1 MSDFGEA
8 LGTAVEGG
16 LFAKAIGR
24 GKSATP
30 DGVPLERG
38 HFAEGACLNCGTQ
51 LIGEHCHSCGQKA
64 HLHRTLAAFGHDLL
78 HGALHLDGKTW
89 KTLPLL
95 ALRPGQLTRRY
106 IEGERARFVSPMALF
121 LFSIFLMFAVFQA
134 VGLSAPT
141 DIKTSDGLRA
151 DMEEV
156 QQKAQEKVA
165 AQEARVEVMAKDDED
180 YAKQVERLGSYREE
194 LDGITKARELVS
206 GNNSAP
212 GYTVSTIG
220 VPFIDHALE
229 KWRTNP
235 GLMLYKLQSNSYKF
249 SWLLIPLSVPFMWL
263 LFFWK
268 RRFRAY
274 DHAIFV
280 TYSIAFMSLLF
291 IAISVAVKLGASEAV
306 WASMLGLIPPIHIYK
321 QLRGAYG
328 LSRFSA
334 FWRLCVLGVFISIV
348 LSLFLQLLLILGA
361 F

>member
-16 LFAKAIGR
+16 LFAKVVGR
-24 GKSATP
+24 GRSALPDTP
-30 DGVPLERG
+30 PLQKG
-38 HFAEGACLNCGTQ
+38 HFAEGTCLNCGTQ
-51 LIGEHCHSCGQKA
+51 LVGDHCHACGQRA

-95 ALRPGQLTRRY
+95 AFKPGELTRRY
-106 IEGERARFVSPMALF
+106 VEGERARFVSPMALF

-134 VGLSAPT
+134 VGISAPT
-141 DIKTSDGLRA
+141 EITTPDMLKSNVESAYSDA
-151 DMEEV
+151 KEQVD
-156 QQKAQEKVA
+156 QQRQRVA
-165 AQEARVEVMAKDDED
+165 KLSPEDED
-180 YAKQVERLGSYREE
+180 YTSAKLRLEHNE
-194 LDGITKARELVS
+194 KDLADLEKARNLVVNNEAGTKIGIKRS
-206 GNNSAP
+206 G
-212 GYTVSTIG
+212 I
-220 VPFIDHALE
+220 PFIDHALE
-229 KWRTNP
+229 KWKSNP

-263 LFFWK
+263 LFVWK

-291 IAISVAVKLGASEAV
+291 VAVSVMVKFGVSEMV
-306 WASMLGLIPPIHIYK
+306 WVSMLTFIPPLHMYK

-334 FWRLCVLGVFISIV
+334 LWRLCMLSIFIIIV
-348 LSLFLQLLLILGA
+348 LSLFLQLLLVLGA